1 MGEVVSILVRK
12 RNDERLLLDAYR
24 SAMERVRSELA
35 PDAFYTLSVEPQLIS
50 DSLELIEG
58 HSINSTDALVLRS
71 ALAIAASAR
80 SRGHELVVVAA
91 DRRLI
96 TAARAEGLATFNPEA
111 DTEEH
116 LRELIAAP

>member
-1 MGEVVSILVRK
+1 
-12 RNDERLLLDAYR
+12 
-24 SAMERVRSELA
+24 
-35 PDAFYTLSVEPQLIS
+35 VEPQLIS

-80 SRGHELVVVAA
+80 CRGHELVVVAA